1 MALHGVSK
9 HALMYGSD
17 RATIRKFVVA
27 AQFMEVLRCFEAPN
41 GMRDELEQKQQYARW
56 KAADIAKALKEGR
69 TPVPGPREWSILV

>member
-1 MALHGVSK
+1 
-9 HALMYGSD
+9 
-17 RATIRKFVVA
+17 
-27 AQFMEVLRCFEAPN
+27 MEVLRCFEAPN